1 MNDCPHSTRIQDWLD
16 GLLEPDAARRFE
28 QHLPQCPACELEV
41 ATYRRVIAE
50 IEALPL
56 LDPRPG
62 FEARLLALV
71 LPVRTPTWVK
81 ALGWGYAASLAA
93 STVALAAALIAPGPR
108 AWTFSVLG
116 AGVRSL
122 AAAAVFVLRTFNDTA
137 LGLMDSA
144 GESGSLLGRYQPLV
158 RQLATRLAH
167 PEVLMVIVSALV
179 VGAAVL
185 WWMRPRERRSTG
197 EIENVGILSI

>member
-1 MNDCPHSTRIQDWLD
+1 MNDCPHSNQIQDWLD
-16 GLLEPDAARRFE
+16 GLLEPDTAHRFE
-28 QHLPQCPACELEV
+28 RHLPQCADCEREV

-62 FEARLLALV
+62 FEARVLALV

-81 ALGWGYAASLAA
+81 ALGWGYAACLAA
-93 STVALAAALIAPGPR
+93 SAGALGAALIAPAPR
-108 AWTFSVLG
+108 AWTLSVLG
-116 AGVRSL
+116 AGVRSV
-122 AAAAVFVLRTFNDTA
+122 ASAAVFVLRTFNDTA
-137 LGLMDSA
+137 LRLVDSA
-144 GESGSLLGRYQPLV
+144 GDSSWLGRYQPLV
-158 RQLATRLAH
+158 RQLAARLAH
-167 PEVLMVIVSALV
+167 PEVLLVFVSALV

-197 EIENVGILSI
+197 EIGNVGILGI